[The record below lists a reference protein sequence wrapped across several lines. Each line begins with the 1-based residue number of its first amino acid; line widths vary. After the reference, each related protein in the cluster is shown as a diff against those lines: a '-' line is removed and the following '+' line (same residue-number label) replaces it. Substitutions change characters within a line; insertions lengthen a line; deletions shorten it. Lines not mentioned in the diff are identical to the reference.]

1 MNSTDRTAK
10 TQQAGLREIRLVR
23 PPTSMSQ
30 VGAPIAPEED
40 RTLKRK
46 ADEIADS
53 EDEDDEIVSE
63 DDLGV
68 PDEFLVDS
76 YEPDL

>member
-1 MNSTDRTAK
+1 MS
-10 TQQAGLREIRLVR
+10 AG
-23 PPTSMSQ
+23 PP
-30 VGAPIAPEED
+30 VAPEED
-40 RTLKRK
+40 RSLKRK

-76 YEPDL
+76 YELDL